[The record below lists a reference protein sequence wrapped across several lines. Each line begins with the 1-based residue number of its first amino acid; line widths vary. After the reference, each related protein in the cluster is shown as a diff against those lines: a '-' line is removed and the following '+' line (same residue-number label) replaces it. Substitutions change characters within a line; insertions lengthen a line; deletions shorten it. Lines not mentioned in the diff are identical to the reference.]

1 MNCVRV
7 WDAASGQPA
16 SPMLEHQARVNSA
29 AFSPDGSRIV
39 TTSDNTAH
47 LWDAASGK
55 PLSPALEHQARISS
69 AAFSPD
75 GAHIVTASD
84 DSTARLWELPLAG
97 GTLADWEAV
106 AARSPYALVNG
117 VPILQLR
124 AIDVVP
130 P

>member
-1 MNCVRV
+1 MGDVATGKPLWALQHRDSVVIAAFSPDGTRIATASADHTRV
-7 WDAASGQPA
+7 WSMATGKPIAPPLHHHDAV
-16 SPMLEHQARVNSA
+16 LDI
-29 AFSPDGSRIV
+29 AFSPDGSRV
-39 TTSDNTAH
+39 
-47 LWDAASGK
+47 
-55 PLSPALEHQARISS
+55 
-69 AAFSPD
+69 
-75 GAHIVTASD
+75 VTASD
-84 DSTARLWELPLAG
+84 DSTARLWELPLAA